1 MRGVYYLCAV
11 KTKIN
16 TPLMYEVLDKDTIK
30 SEILPFLSVAK
41 RGYVTKSD
49 LVEVIQCI
57 LYKLKTGCQWH
68 MLPVSAIFTGR
79 VLSYKSVYAHFRK
92 WSRNGEWKKVWGM
105 ILSRHRSFL
114 DMSSV
119 DLDGSH
125 TTTLRGGECCGYQGR
140 KKRTTTNAIYVTDR
154 QGIPLA
160 MSTPVS
166 GSHNDLHNISLVLQ
180 DLFAGIKDS
189 GLSVSGLF
197 LNADAGFD
205 SALFRRGCHQQE
217 VFPNVAFNKRRG
229 MPHKTLSTTGKTEN
243 TDRQGCEKKG
253 RQTLSTF
260 CLDFGWIR
268 GDGIEGLQRAGW
280 IEASQRAKN
289 ARKGA

>member
-30 SEILPFLSVAK
+30 SEILPYLSVAK

-140 KKRTTTNAIYVTDR
+140 KKRTTTNAIYVADR

-160 MSTPVS
+160 IPRLFRVLTTTFTASPRYFRICSQVLRTRACPYWGSFSMQTPVLT
-166 GSHNDLHNISLVLQ
+166 LHNSGGIAIGRRCSQTSPSISGEECQEMTSYLMNCFTRR
-180 DLFAGIKDS
+180 DT
-189 GLSVSGLF
+189 
-197 LNADAGFD
+197 
-205 SALFRRGCHQQE
+205 ALKEPMRGWTHTEACST
-217 VFPNVAFNKRRG
+217 G
-229 MPHKTLSTTGKTEN
+229 SIPHKPV
-243 TDRQGCEKKG
+243 G
-253 RQTLSTF
+253 R
-260 CLDFGWIR
+260 
-268 GDGIEGLQRAGW
+268 DGTISHLY
-280 IEASQRAKN
+280 
-289 ARKGA
+289 